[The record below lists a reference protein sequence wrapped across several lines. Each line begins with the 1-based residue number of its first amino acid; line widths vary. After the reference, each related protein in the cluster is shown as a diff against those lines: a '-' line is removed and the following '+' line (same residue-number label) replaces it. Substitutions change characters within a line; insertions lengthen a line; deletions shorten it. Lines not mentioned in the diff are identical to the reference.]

1 MKKELPLK
9 KIDPYQSERTSLIIS
24 LTFVLI
30 LMVWGLVFSEL
41 TTSNIIEVDA
51 AAYIISGI
59 ISGVTIFVS
68 RLQEK
73 PKSDDHPLGYSGFIP
88 ILNLVRNLM
97 IIEICIDAIGSSI
110 GSLVKGPPPPEHG
123 ILFLYAS
130 VTLVFNLA
138 CAIYTHKAAV
148 KLNSPLLKTDA
159 LEWKLDTLSNISIL
173 IAFGIAFVLD
183 NTGNA
188 RYAAYVDPVVC
199 IFFSIYM
206 CISPAKLFLENIRI
220 LSVASVDKETYNYLV
235 NTFKKE
241 IPVFAT
247 HSTYFTI
254 FHVAGILWVNIE
266 IYKQK
271 DIDLNLETIYESTQ
285 KCQAIINRT
294 HPHNKLSYTYHL
306 DA

>member
-1 MKKELPLK
+1 M
-9 KIDPYQSERTSLIIS
+9 
-24 LTFVLI
+24 
-30 LMVWGLVFSEL
+30 
-41 TTSNIIEVDA
+41 
-51 AAYIISGI
+51 
-59 ISGVTIFVS
+59 TIFVS

-88 ILNLVRNLM
+88 ILNLIRNLM

-173 IAFGIAFVLD
+173 AAFGIAFVLD

-188 RYAAYVDPVVC
+188 SYAAYVDPVVC

-206 CISPAKLFLENIRI
+206 CINPTKLFLENIQI

-254 FHVAGILWVNIE
+254 FHVAGILWVNVE
-266 IYKQK
+266 IFKHK
-271 DIDLNLETIYESTQ
+271 EIDLNLETIYESTQ

>member
-1 MKKELPLK
+1 MKKDLPLK

-24 LTFVLI
+24 LIFVLL

-51 AAYIISGI
+51 AAYVISGI
-59 ISGVTIFVS
+59 ISLVTIFVS

-97 IIEICIDAIGSSI
+97 IIEICINAIGGSI
-110 GSLVKGPPPPEHG
+110 GSLVKGPPPPEHN

-148 KLNSPLLKTDA
+148 KLDSPLLKTDA
-159 LEWKLDTLSNISIL
+159 LEWKLDTISNISIL
-173 IAFGIAFVLD
+173 IAFGLAFVLD

-199 IFFSIYM
+199 IFFSMYM
-206 CISPAKLFLENIRI
+206 CITPAKLFLENMQI
-220 LSVASVDKETYNYLV
+220 LSVGSVDKDTYKYLV
-235 NTFKKE
+235 DTFKAE

-254 FHVAGILWVNIE
+254 FHVAGILWVNVE
-266 IYKQK
+266 IFKHK
-271 DIDLNLETIYESTQ
+271 DIDLSLETIYESTK
-285 KCQAIINRT
+285 KCQMIINKT